1 MVMALI
7 DPSPYLV
14 IYGVLVFLAPWLIYG
29 GYIVS
34 LIIRSRLAMKKLE
47 TAKRWS

>member
-1 MVMALI
+1 MGHIQQVTVYYRAAYTI
-7 DPSPYLV
+7 
-14 IYGVLVFLAPWLIYG
+14 AALIYG